1 MGQVRADHR
10 LDLVGA
16 PSFLSLIGPR
26 EASWRPLAALAL
38 MIPLG
43 GGLMLLGFLVSGLL
57 NGWIIQVAVLGER
70 PTWPSNVLAAAASG
84 RVVCQGCLMGGITDT
99 VMIAVI
105 MAGCMTA
112 LLVSVAGVYRRPALT
127 FVTAAPRF
135 RWRLF
140 WIGLAFFGLVLG
152 AVATAPEA
160 AHGWPDRPVFLKAD
174 EQVRVQIAYIV
185 VMLVGLPLAAS
196 FEEVLCRGWL
206 LQVTAA
212 FTRSLP
218 AILIANSLVFAMLHI
233 DGDAGRNISRVVL
246 GMALSWGVLRT
257 GGLEL
262 GIGIHAANNLVI
274 LVLAQTL
281 QQTETVSH
289 SSAFSVAV
297 NLLVSL
303 IALGVIELVARWG
316 PLRRWSGLALAE
328 DEPQAPEISRAN
340 STLAA
345 P

>member
-16 PSFLSLIGPR
+16 PAFLTMIGPK
-26 EASWRPLAALAL
+26 EAGWRPPAALAL
-38 MIPLG
+38 MVPLG
-43 GGLMLLGFLVSGLL
+43 AGLMLFGYLVSGLL

-70 PTWPSNVLAAAASG
+70 PTWPTNVLAAAASG
-84 RVVCQGCLMGGITDT
+84 RVVCEGCLMGGVTDT
-99 VMIAVI
+99 VMVAVVSAACTI
-105 MAGCMTA
+105 A
-112 LLVSVAGVYRRPALT
+112 LLVSAAGVYRRPALS

-140 WIGLAFFGLVLG
+140 WLGLVLFGLVLG
-152 AVATAPEA
+152 AVASAPEA
-160 AHGWPDRPVFLKAD
+160 AQGWPDRPVFLKAD
-174 EQVRVQIAYIV
+174 EQVRVQIAYVV
-185 VMLVGLPLAAS
+185 VMLVGLPLAAA

-233 DGDAGRNISRVVL
+233 DGDVGRNISRVVF

-262 GIGIHAANNLVI
+262 GVGIHAANNLVI
-274 LVLAQTL
+274 LALAQTL
-281 QQTETVSH
+281 QQTEAVSH

-297 NLLVSL
+297 NLLVSV
-303 IALGVIELVARWG
+303 IAVAVIELVARWR
-316 PLRRWSGLALAE
+316 PLRRWSGLELAE
-328 DEPQAPEISRAN
+328 DEPQPAGVQRAN

>member
-16 PSFLSLIGPR
+16 PSFLTMIGPR
-26 EASWRPLAALAL
+26 EANWRPLAALAL

-43 GGLMLLGFLVSGLL
+43 GGLMLLGFLLSGLL

-70 PTWPSNVLAAAASG
+70 PTWPANVLAAAASG

-112 LLVSVAGVYRRPALT
+112 LLVSVAGVYRRPALS

-140 WIGLAFFGLVLG
+140 WMGLAFFGLVLG

-174 EQVRVQIAYIV
+174 EQVRVQIAYVV
-185 VMLVGLPLAAS
+185 VMLIGLPLAAA

-316 PLRRWSGLALAE
+316 PLRRWSGLALVE